1 MYYGISN
8 LKNFER
14 KLRENTGKASVFS
27 FITPKTF
34 NGKDFNGKFNKKV
47 FILSLNTHFSVL
59 NMFKIKGTYIKDY
72 QDDAYKIAYEIDIPK
87 YIKILQLLV
96 FILSFLGINFLI
108 PELAKFPSISTLN
121 INIAYISF
129 LLVAFLIYKLS
140 FRKVKNRFMR
150 VFEIIN
156 EPIK

>member
-8 LKNFER
+8 LKNFEE

-59 NMFKIKGTYIKDY
+59 NMFEIKGTYAKDY
-72 QDDAYKIAYEIDIPK
+72 QDDTYKIAYEIDIPK
-87 YIKILQLLV
+87 YVKNFQLLV
-96 FILSFLGINFLI
+96 LIFGFFTINFLT
-108 PELAKFPSISTLN
+108 PELAKSPSILTLN
-121 INIAYISF
+121 ITYTSF
-129 LLVAFLIYKLS
+129 LLVAFLMYKLS
-140 FRKVKNRFMR
+140 FRKVKNKFMR
-150 VFEIIN
+150 VFEITN